1 MDDMF
6 DSSNSEVF
14 TSILAVAIE
23 GRVVEAGAKED
34 EPEGAEA
41 IEADQGSDTMKKLF
55 SIMKFL
61 SQNTWEDETEK
72 WKENREYK
80 VWKILYETYLIE
92 YNS

>member
-41 IEADQGSDTMKKLF
+41 IEAYQGSDTMKKLF
-55 SIMKFL
+55 SNMKFL
-61 SQNTWEDETEK
+61 SQNT
-72 WKENREYK
+72 
-80 VWKILYETYLIE
+80 
-92 YNS
+92 

>member
-1 MDDMF
+1 MF

-14 TSILAVAIE
+14 TGMLPVAIE

-55 SIMKFL
+55 SNMKFL

-72 WKENREYK
+72 PKKNREYK
-80 VWKILYETYLIE
+80 SLKNSVENYLIE
-92 YNS
+92 YNT